1 MYFSHMNSLN
11 TGFPQFRKLS
21 NNRVFYRIDSIDEFT
36 EITIMGKRKI
46 VHSVK
51 ATQFP
56 EKLRI
61 LDMLECTDPFAVIEE
76 YEFNLHIDV

>member
-1 MYFSHMNSLN
+1 MNSIN
-11 TGFPQFRKLS
+11 TEFPQFRKLS
-21 NNRVFYRIDSIDEFT
+21 NNKVFYRIDSLTEFT
-36 EITIMGKRKI
+36 EITIMGKQKI

-61 LDMLECTDPFAVIEE
+61 LDMLQCTDPFEAIEE
-76 YEFNLHIDV
+76 NEFNLHLDV